1 MSNKKAQIVSLDL
14 TIAIVLFSIIVIAII
29 VFFDLFLNRLQT
41 NLIETEILNNAFA
54 MSDFLVTT
62 SGEPTMWSNTSVRV
76 LGLADYD
83 RVLSE
88 AKLNNLSKLN
98 YNYTKGLLKIDIFD
112 YDYSILITD
121 LNKTSQGIVYS
132 YGISPSPSA
141 KTVIKIRRY
150 VIFKNETSIFELD
163 LWKG

>member
-1 MSNKKAQIVSLDL
+1 MSNKKSQIVSLDL
-14 TIAIVLFSIIVIAII
+14 TIAIVLFSVIVIAMI

-54 MSDFLVTT
+54 MSDFLVSTP
-62 SGEPTMWSNTSVRV
+62 GEPTDWNNNTVIA
-76 LGLADYD
+76 LGLAGYD
-83 RVLSE
+83 RNLSE
-88 AKLNNLSKLN
+88 KKLNNLSNLN

-121 LNKTSQGIVYS
+121 LNKTAQGIVYS

-141 KTVIKIRRY
+141 KTMIKIRRY
-150 VIFKNETSIFELD
+150 VIFKNETSIFELN
-163 LWKG
+163 LWKE